1 MMLFSHFHDIQAL
14 SSIVHP
20 FHGFCMQIMLVFPQ
34 INKSHQKQHITAQ
47 TGSEQC
53 KMAKTVR
60 DFRGLS
66 GNLPKLI
73 VFACIGF
80 IFAHSPSA
88 KGHMFDKLPVHN
100 GLISTI
106 SNAFTGKSQGHFQ
119 GLSGTFRDMRVLAQI
134 DQYCSKADQNTPTP
148 INMW

>member
-1 MMLFSHFHDIQAL
+1 MLFSHFHDIQAL

-34 INKSHQKQHITAQ
+34 TNKSHQKQHITAQ

-66 GNLPKLI
+66 GTFGEPPQTHCFRLNRTHFCT
-73 VFACIGF
+73 FAFCKRT
-80 IFAHSPSA
+80 H
-88 KGHMFDKLPVHN
+88 V
-100 GLISTI
+100 
-106 SNAFTGKSQGHFQ
+106 
-119 GLSGTFRDMRVLAQI
+119 
-134 DQYCSKADQNTPTP
+134 
-148 INMW
+148 